1 MQRSRG
7 LAAVCRWTI
16 FTRDLVNDVAG
27 IHCWLTRLGASNCK
41 KIAKTLV
48 GRASCGN

>member
-7 LAAVCRWTI
+7 LAAVCKWTI

-27 IHCWLTRLGASNCK
+27 IHYWLTRLGASK